1 MVFILE
7 QVFGVRLARG
17 GLGGMLVFAAIFG
30 FGGALISLALSKW
43 TAKRMMGV
51 RVIDGA
57 AIGRWSDGCSA
68 RFNAWRVR
76 RDIGMPEV
84 GIFDAEEMNAFAT
97 GARRNAALVAV
108 STGLLRSMSRPQI
121 EAVLGHE
128 ISHVANGDMVTLALL
143 QGVLNTFVI
152 FLARIIGGIVDRAL
166 FKNDREE
173 SGIGFFLTT
182 LVAQIV
188 LGIFASMIVSWYSRR
203 REFRADRGGADL
215 AGTGSMI
222 GALQVLKQSHG
233 EPMPPQMQA
242 FGINTGR
249 ADGFMRLF
257 MSHPP
262 LDERI
267 AALQSQEV
275 QMTPENEI
283 MVEPPAALRVGRELS
298 RWFGNS
304 DLAART
310 NEAALLAKLRPPCRL
325 GAGRALPADACC
337 LSRRH
342 LGGLQLDARSW

>member
-1 MVFILE
+1 MKRIFLFLVTNLAVLALLSVVIFIIE
-7 QVFGVRLARG
+7 QVFGVRLAQGGTG
-17 GLGGMLVFAAIFG
+17 GLLVFAAVFG

-51 RVIDGA
+51 RVITAPQSDVE
-57 AIGRWSDGCSA
+57 RWLIA
-68 RFNAWRVR
+68 TVQRLAEQVR
-76 RDIGMPEV
+76 IGMPEV

-152 FLARIIGGIVDRAL
+152 FLARIIGSIVDRAL
-166 FKNDREE
+166 FKNDRQQ

-182 LVAQIV
+182 MVAQIV
-188 LGIFASMIVSWYSRR
+188 LGILASMIVSWYSRR

-222 GALQVLKQSHG
+222 GALEVLKRSQG

-242 FGINTGR
+242 FGINSGDTG
-249 ADGFMRLF
+249 GFMRLF

-267 AALQSQEV
+267 AALQTQE
-275 QMTPENEI
+275 
-283 MVEPPAALRVGRELS
+283 LR
-298 RWFGNS
+298 
-304 DLAART
+304 
-310 NEAALLAKLRPPCRL
+310 
-325 GAGRALPADACC
+325 
-337 LSRRH
+337 
-342 LGGLQLDARSW
+342 